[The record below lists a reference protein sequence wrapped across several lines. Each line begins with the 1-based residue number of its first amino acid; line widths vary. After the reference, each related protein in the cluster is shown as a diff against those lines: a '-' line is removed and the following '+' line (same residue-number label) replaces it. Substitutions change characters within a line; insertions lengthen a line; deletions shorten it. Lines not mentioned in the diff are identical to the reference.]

1 MNWDAIGAVAELLA
15 AVAVFF
21 SFIYLAGQ
29 IRQNTRA
36 QKRSNLR
43 EIAED
48 LNTTLRCCAT
58 DPELAS
64 LVLKAHTDLSSL
76 DAVERYR
83 FDSLFYTWLSS
94 FDRALLDARDGEYP
108 EELLVPMKAGIAGF
122 LRTEGG
128 RAWWEERHVWFS
140 TYGQKAIS
148 NIVEDQTIE
157 DRNAGPRT

>member
-15 AVAVFF
+15 AMGVIF
-21 SFIYLAGQ
+21 SFIYLASQ

-48 LNTTLRCCAT
+48 HTTTLRCTAT
-58 DPELAS
+58 NPELAS
-64 LVLKAHTDLSSL
+64 LVLKAHADLSSL

-83 FDSLFYTWLSS
+83 FDSFFYAWLSS
-94 FDRALLDARDGEYP
+94 LERALLHARDGEYP
-108 EELLVPMKAGIAGF
+108 EELLAPLKIGIAGF

-128 RAWWEERHVWFS
+128 RAWWEECHVWFT
-140 TYGQKAIS
+140 TYGQKVIS
-148 NIVEDQTIE
+148 NIAEDQTID
-157 DRNAGPRT
+157 DRNAGPPT

>member
-15 AVAVFF
+15 AVAVIF

-29 IRQNTRA
+29 IRQSTRA

-48 LNTTLRCCAT
+48 LNTTMRCAAT

-83 FDSLFYTWLSS
+83 FDSFFYAWMSS
-94 FDRALLDARDGEYP
+94 FERALLDARDGEYP

-148 NIVEDQTIE
+148 NIVEDQTID
-157 DRNAGPRT
+157 DRNAGPPI